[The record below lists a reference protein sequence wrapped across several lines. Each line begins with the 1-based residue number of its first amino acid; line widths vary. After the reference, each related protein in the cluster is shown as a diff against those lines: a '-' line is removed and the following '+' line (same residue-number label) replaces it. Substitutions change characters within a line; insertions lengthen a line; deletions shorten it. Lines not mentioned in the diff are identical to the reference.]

1 MPTAV
6 APVSDSRAALA
17 TVRLIDLSPISEKL
31 RHGNPVRWTRAVL
44 AEAETNYRRFLAL
57 HLMHPA
63 ESLVP
68 NEILDEYWHQHIL
81 DTRKYAADC
90 ETVFGFFLHHDPYF
104 GIGGEE
110 DRLRNLEAFAATQ
123 VFWEEAFGVPLLG
136 EPNPC
141 STTDCR

>member
-1 MPTAV
+1 M
-6 APVSDSRAALA
+6 RACYHPKA
-17 TVRLIDLSPISEKL
+17 
-31 RHGNPVRWTRAVL
+31 
-44 AEAETNYRRFLAL
+44 RRPWY
-57 HLMHPA
+57 HPCK
-63 ESLVP
+63 P
-68 NEILDEYWHQHIL
+68 

-104 GIGGEE
+104 GISGEE

-123 VFWEEAFGVPLLG
+123 VLWEEAFGVPLLG

>member
-1 MPTAV
+1 MTAV
-6 APVSDSRAALA
+6 LATESDASTALA
-17 TVRLIDLSPISEKL
+17 ATRLIDLAPISQKL
-31 RHGNPVRWTRAVL
+31 WHGNPIRWTRAIL

-57 HLMHPA
+57 HLMHPT

-68 NEILDEYWHQHIL
+68 NELLDEYWHQHIL

-90 ETVFGFFLHHDPYF
+90 ESVFGFFLHHDPYF
-104 GIGGEE
+104 GLGSEE
-110 DRLRNLEAFAATQ
+110 ERQRNLEAFATTQ
-123 VFWEEAFGVPLLG
+123 SLWEEAFGVPLLG